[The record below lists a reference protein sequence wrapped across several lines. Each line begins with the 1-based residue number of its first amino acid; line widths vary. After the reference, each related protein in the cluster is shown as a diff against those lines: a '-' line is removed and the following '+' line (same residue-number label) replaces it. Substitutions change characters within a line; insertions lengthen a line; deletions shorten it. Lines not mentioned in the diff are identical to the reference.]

1 MPQNKP
7 KKMLNFFRSIFAT
20 PQAPSLSELAKGT
33 CVLPAPP
40 VSVNLPKAA
49 KMQDAYIEREETN
62 TWGFRQVSARP
73 SNDGSVASLTDA
85 DVAALVDR
93 GLWGGRE
100 VVDVNVRC
108 KALWHEGKSVT
119 DAAKILKRSE
129 SWTEKRYGAFS
140 AALSVE

>member
-1 MPQNKP
+1 M
-7 KKMLNFFRSIFAT
+7 KMRNIFRSLFT
-20 PQAPSLSELAKGT
+20 PPPAPSLSDLAQGT
-33 CVLPAPP
+33 CALPDPP
-40 VSVNLPKAA
+40 QAVKVPKAA
-49 KMQDAYIEREETN
+49 KMHDAYIEREETN

-85 DVAALVDR
+85 DVTALVDR

-140 AALSVE
+140 AALSGE